1 MRQQSYPRPLF
12 RRILIAGD
20 NGKRKGE
27 RGGGGRCLF
36 LFVFRTKVG
45 AGRGIHTWLKIG
57 YFPHLSVY
65 KEALI
70 RKYQLTS

>member
-27 RGGGGRCLF
+27 RGGGRCLF